1 MCEARGMGVSAVEL
15 ALRQQIMEQ
24 LAERVSRNGGVIS
37 RRELSAFEIGG
48 RELRLIDISKG
59 IWNPRWMDVTLS
71 ITSTPN
77 GPYDDQALDGGLLRY
92 RYRAGS
98 SGGDNTK
105 LRAAVDTGVPLILL
119 RWIADGLY
127 VPVFPV
133 YLVADDPIERSVMVA
148 LDESLR
154 FILDRANPT
163 EDQRRYAERIAR
175 VRLHQ
180 PEFRG
185 KVIVAYERRC
195 SICEL
200 KHPELL
206 DAAHIIP
213 DGEPLGQPIV
223 PNGIALCKI
232 HHAAY
237 DENLVGVDRDF
248 GVHVNASLLL
258 ESDGPMLKH
267 GLQEM
272 HGRRL
277 ELPARRADRP
287 DPERLAMRF
296 EQFMKAS

>member
-1 MCEARGMGVSAVEL
+1 MGVSAVEL
-15 ALRQQIMEQ
+15 ALRERIMAA
-24 LAERVSRNGGVIS
+24 LAERAARNGGVIT
-37 RRELSAFEIGG
+37 RRELSAFAVDGQ
-48 RELRLIDISKG
+48 ELRLIDISKG

-71 ITSTPN
+71 ITSTPK
-77 GPYDDQALDGGLLRY
+77 GPYDDEDVEGGLLRY

-98 SGGDNTK
+98 TSGDNTK
-105 LRAAVDTGVPLILL
+105 LRAAVGTGVPLILF

-133 YLVADDPIERSVMVA
+133 FAVADDPAERSIMVA

-154 FILDRANPT
+154 FIADLQDSS
-163 EDQRRYAERIAR
+163 EDQRRYAERVAR

-185 KVIVAYERRC
+185 RVIVAYERQC
-195 SICEL
+195 GICQL

-206 DAAHIIP
+206 DAAHIVP
-213 DGEPLGQPIV
+213 DGRPTGQPVV

-237 DENLVGVDRDF
+237 DENLVGIDPDF
-248 GVHVNASLLL
+248 RVHVNSSLLL
-258 ESDGPMLKH
+258 ETDGPMLKH

-272 HGRRL
+272 HGRTL
-277 ELPARRADRP
+277 TLPTRRADRP
-287 DPERLAMRF
+287 DPERLAIRF
-296 EQFMKAS
+296 AEFQQAG

>member
-1 MCEARGMGVSAVEL
+1 MAA
-15 ALRQQIMEQ
+15 
-24 LAERVSRNGGVIS
+24 LAERAARNGGVIT
-37 RRELSAFEIGG
+37 RRELSAFAVDGH
-48 RELRLIDISKG
+48 ELRLIDISKG

-71 ITSTPN
+71 ITSTPK
-77 GPYDDQALDGGLLRY
+77 GPYDDEDVERGLLRY

-98 SGGDNTK
+98 TSGDNTK
-105 LRAAVDTGVPLILL
+105 LRAAVGTGVPLILF

-133 YLVADDPIERSVMVA
+133 FAVADDPAERSIMVA

-154 FILDRANPT
+154 FIADLQDSS
-163 EDQRRYAERIAR
+163 EDQRRYAERVAR

-185 KVIVAYERRC
+185 RVIVAYERQC
-195 SICEL
+195 GICQL

-206 DAAHIIP
+206 DAAHIVP
-213 DGEPLGQPIV
+213 DGRPTGQPVV

-237 DENLVGVDRDF
+237 DENLVGIDPDF
-248 GVHVNASLLL
+248 RVHVNSSLLL
-258 ESDGPMLKH
+258 ETDGPMLKH

-272 HGRRL
+272 HGRTL
-277 ELPARRADRP
+277 TLPTRRADRP
-287 DPERLAMRF
+287 DPERLAIRF
-296 EQFMKAS
+296 AEFQQAG